1 MQEMNRI
8 FKIIK
13 NFYKNESYEEEK
25 IMKIATTLFII
36 LLLLITPVITHFK
49 NVYWQKQYEKADERV
64 EMDNNSVQSPDI
76 SPSPSPTASP
86 ALEKVNQ

>member
-8 FKIIK
+8 FKMIK

-36 LLLLITPVITHFK
+36 LLLLITPVITHYK
-49 NVYWQKQYEKADERV
+49 NVYWRKQYEKADERV
-64 EMDNNSVQSPDI
+64 EMDNNSVRSPDI